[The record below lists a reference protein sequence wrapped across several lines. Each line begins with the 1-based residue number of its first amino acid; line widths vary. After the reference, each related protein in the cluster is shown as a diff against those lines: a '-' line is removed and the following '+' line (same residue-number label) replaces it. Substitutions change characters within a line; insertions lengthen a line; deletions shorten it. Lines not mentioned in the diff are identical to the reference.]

1 MKQYWKSWEKL
12 DSAEGIS
19 KEDTLQTYLSYRE
32 LKDREHYHFKM
43 LHVVETACEFI
54 CVYSWKW

>member
-32 LKDREHYHFKM
+32 LKDREQYHFKM
-43 LHVVETACEFI
+43 LQVVETACESM
-54 CVYSWKW
+54 CV